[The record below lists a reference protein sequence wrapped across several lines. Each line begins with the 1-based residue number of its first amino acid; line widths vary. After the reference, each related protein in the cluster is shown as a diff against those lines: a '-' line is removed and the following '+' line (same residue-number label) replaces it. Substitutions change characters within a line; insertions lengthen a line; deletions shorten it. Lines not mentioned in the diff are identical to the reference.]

1 MRQYPCIAKLYTLNY
16 TSQSWR
22 SAGKLL
28 SQYLQVSKM
37 NSGALQN
44 PSRRIALCV
53 GCGAQITDQ
62 FILRVSPDLE
72 WHATCLKCSEC
83 NVALDESSTCFVRE
97 GKTYCKRDYY
107 RLFGSKCA
115 KCNQGFNKKD
125 YVMRV
130 KNKIFHMECF
140 RCVAC
145 SKQLLRGEEFALRDN
160 GLFCKADHIILEKA
174 REHYSAENLPASMN
188 TGRPTYQIRHEAN
201 SKKVEKTT
209 RVRTVLNEKQLH
221 TLRTCY
227 AANPRPDAMMKEQL
241 VEMTGLSPRVI
252 RVWFQNKRCKDKK
265 KSIQMKQQG
274 SRAVSS
280 PEDQSSCSLTDGSS
294 ISLQQSLQDRNSMAH
309 GLVASS
315 PDSDPGYQ
323 PWKALNEFA
332 MQSEIERTP
341 FEQLVNFSEQNPNV
355 TSLLSNTT

>member
-1 MRQYPCIAKLYTLNY
+1 MTSIKKEEDVFQVKIENPSDENFQKKSER
-16 TSQSWR
+16 TSQDE
-22 SAGKLL
+22 
-28 SQYLQVSKM
+28 QVDEKDQS
-37 NSGALQN
+37 
-44 PSRRIALCV
+44 SRRIALCV
-53 GCGAQITDQ
+53 GCGAQINDK
-62 FILRVSPDLE
+62 FLLRVSPDLE
-72 WHATCLKCSEC
+72 WHTTCLKCSEC
-83 NVALDESSTCFVRE
+83 SVALDETCTCFVRD

-107 RLFGSKCA
+107 RLFGKKCA

-130 KNKIFHMECF
+130 KNKIFHVECF

-145 SKQLLRGEEFALRDN
+145 TKQLLRGDEFALRED
-160 GLFCKADHIILEKA
+160 GLFCKEDHIILENA
-174 REHYSAENLPASMN
+174 RESYTTEQHCAVTLN
-188 TGRPTYQIRHEAN
+188 TGRPTYQVRH
-201 SKKVEKTT
+201 SVQHGKKVEKTT
-209 RVRTVLNEKQLH
+209 RVRTVLNEKQLQ

-265 KSIQMKQQG
+265 KSIQMKQQV
-274 SRAVSS
+274 SRGASS
-280 PEDQSSCSLTDGSS
+280 PEDQSSCGHLSDVA
-294 ISLQQSLQDRNSMAH
+294 LQQSMQERNSLSHA
-309 GLVASS
+309 LVTSS

-323 PWKALNEFA
+323 PWKALNDFA

-355 TSLLSNTT
+355 NTLLTTTS